1 MSRIPAPPRRYDSS
15 RRKAQQRQTRL
26 QIAIAAREEFLAQG
40 YSGATIDSIAEHAGV
55 APETVYAIFRNKRSI
70 LDFALDISIAGD
82 DEPVPIIRRAGP
94 QAILADT
101 DQRRQLR
108 AFAADITAILG
119 RSAAM
124 FEVSRIAGL
133 TESGIAA
140 RVKRLLHER
149 MENMRFVA
157 RRLGGNGALR
167 MSEGQ
172 AAQVIWILTSPDAF
186 LLTTRHLGWSADQYR
201 KWLTDTLTRLLFP

>member
-1 MSRIPAPPRRYDSS
+1 MTPVAPRHYDSS

-26 QIAIAAREEFLAQG
+26 QIARAAREEFLTHG
-40 YSGATIDSIAEHAGV
+40 YSGATIGAIARRADV
-55 APETVYAIFRNKRSI
+55 AQETVYAIFKNKRNI
-70 LDFALDISIAGD
+70 LDFALDISVAGD

-94 QAILADT
+94 QSILSDT

-108 AFAADITAILG
+108 AFAADITTILG

-124 FEVSRIAGL
+124 FEVSRVAGM

-149 MENMRFVA
+149 MANMRLVA
-157 RRLGGNGALR
+157 RHLGRNGPLR
-167 MSEGQ
+167 MSESQ
-172 AAQVIWILTSPDAF
+172 AAQEIWILTSPDVF
-186 LLTTRHLGWSADQYR
+186 LLITRNLGWSANQYR
-201 KWLTDTLTRLLFP
+201 KWLTDTLARVLFP